1 MGTLRV
7 QLNTP
12 AGVGSGGGF
21 VSAAS
26 STTGEEGCVI
36 VAAGDGVGIEDCS
49 VGVDVGI
56 GVSDGRTVGKMVST
70 GGGITVSIVRAAAS
84 EPAAASGIVDRVWPA
99 DTIASG
105 VLSLIEPELAITAPT
120 AANSTRTSKAE
131 PASKTILFD
140 F

>member
-7 QLNTP
+7 QLYTP
-12 AGVGSGGGF
+12 LGVGSGGGF

-26 STTGEEGCVI
+26 STPRAWGCII
-36 VAAGDGVGIEDCS
+36 VAAGDGVGIDGFS

-56 GVSDGRTVGKMVST
+56 GVSDGRTVGYVVLTGDGRIVSVVRVATSELGAVGWMVN
-70 GGGITVSIVRAAAS
+70 
-84 EPAAASGIVDRVWPA
+84 RVWLA
-99 DTIASG
+99 AIIASG
-105 VLSLIEPELAITAPT
+105 LFSLADPEVAITAPA
-120 AANSTRTSKAE
+120 AANNTRTSKAE